1 VIASFSECRDIH
13 VTAVTLDDDRA
24 RFNVVIRCDI
34 ERELWGKIKAI
45 AQDSSRGVPYIVR
58 HMIRRQ
64 LQTEKR
70 LREQRIAD
78 AKARQASEEQEEVE
92 KIEPRPSAFGE
103 LVAAIN

>member
-1 VIASFSECRDIH
+1 
-13 VTAVTLDDDRA
+13 
-24 RFNVVIRCDI
+24 
-34 ERELWGKIKAI
+34 
-45 AQDSSRGVPYIVR
+45 
-58 HMIRRQ
+58 MIRRQ